1 MMSFRVVAMSALALV
16 LVGRLSADT
25 VAADPLIKFTTG
37 GDATSI
43 VCTTSGC
50 STSLLPLI
58 GANGFAD
65 IGVTNGT
72 TMTITSLQFFIPTTN
87 FNQTFTASTNTF
99 TSAFI
104 LADETDHL
112 LEVVFSGT
120 GNAAP
125 GFPDGGSFTF
135 PPDPTDPG
143 SGDLGFEVGGQVIV
157 KAFFTP
163 LAQPGPFTG
172 LLPGETGTLSLFVP
186 EPSMVWLSLV
196 GALGLLVARRKLR
209 TA

>member
-1 MMSFRVVAMSALALV
+1 MTSFRLVAMSAMALGS
-16 LVGRLSADT
+16 VGWLGADT
-25 VAADPLIKFTTG
+25 LPTDPVIKFTTG

-43 VCTTSGC
+43 TCTTSGC
-50 STSLLPLI
+50 STTLAPPI
-58 GANGFAD
+58 GADGFAD

-72 TMTITSLQFFIPTTN
+72 TKTITELEFFIPTTN
-87 FNQTFTASTNTF
+87 FDQTFTASTNTF
-99 TSAFI
+99 TSALI
-104 LADETDHL
+104 SADEVDNM
-112 LEVVFSGT
+112 LEVTFSGT

-143 SGDLGFEVGGQVIV
+143 TGAPGFEPGGVVTV
-157 KAFFTP
+157 KAFFVP
-163 LAQPGPFTG
+163 LPNPGPFTG
-172 LLPGETGTLSLFVP
+172 LLPGETGTLSLSAP

-209 TA
+209 KA